1 MAMLVI
7 TRGYTSIFLWF
18 SYGFPMVFLWFY
30 YIPTFWTMLSP
41 YEFHASPIRW
51 SPRLLVSS
59 KSLRMK
65 TFLPRATKWTHAKH
79 LSMDWYGDYIG
90 FLWISGNI
98 MRLYGMIMG
107 WSWDDHGET
116 NHSSRFN
123 GMVWV
128 KILTGSR
135 GFSYDI
141 FSLHDSKDLSTQTVS
156 YISDQ
161 IPIESLHWVVQLS
174 RMNPV

>member
-1 MAMLVI
+1 MVYLLIAWWLSMAMLVI

-107 WSWDDHGET
+107 WSWDDHGMIMGWSWGNQPLFT
-116 NHSSRFN
+116 IQWN
-123 GMVWV
+123 GLSENLNRKPWFFVWH
-128 KILTGSR
+128 I
-135 GFSYDI
+135 
-141 FSLHDSKDLSTQTVS
+141 
-156 YISDQ
+156 
-161 IPIESLHWVVQLS
+161 
-174 RMNPV
+174 